1 MQRSTLK
8 KTRPLIAV
16 ASALAL
22 ALAGCGG
29 SGDDAS
35 DDKPAAAT
43 ESQDPSTT
51 SEDPEDG
58 ADTSDEPETTAEDDE
73 SGEDDAGEDESGEDE
88 GADSLPSK
96 VVEAGTVK
104 PGATRTASGK
114 EDSLVTF
121 EQSDS
126 FAVVAEFDCKECK
139 GDIEIQ
145 QLGSHSPLE
154 SGEDD
159 AGEDESGEDEGA
171 DSLPSK
177 VVEAGTVKP
186 GATRTASGKEDSL
199 VTFEQSDSFAVVA
212 EFDCKE
218 CKGDIEIQQLGSH
231 SPLDSGEKSLSGS
244 YLLDLIGGPDEE
256 QTLIVRADGE
266 WNVKLRSWNDLP
278 IASGTQEG
286 KGSKVIY
293 IGDSA
298 SAVEVTYKPP
308 KGGGNLNVT
317 VTSAVEK
324 DGDFPKTA
332 TISGGKKF
340 TKKKEIKLPGVLTI
354 QGKGSWTVK
363 LVS

>member
-51 SEDPEDG
+51 SEDPENG
-58 ADTSDEPETTAEDDE
+58 ADTSDEPETTAEDD
-73 SGEDDAGEDESGEDE
+73 
-88 GADSLPSK
+88 
-96 VVEAGTVK
+96 
-104 PGATRTASGK
+104 
-114 EDSLVTF
+114 
-121 EQSDS
+121 
-126 FAVVAEFDCKECK
+126 
-139 GDIEIQ
+139 
-145 QLGSHSPLE
+145 E